1 MTEPGHRF
9 RLLAFD
15 FDGTLADSSAN
26 IYRSARAAF
35 ASLGLTY
42 PGDAAV
48 GATVGLDLIGCA
60 RRWLPEGEA
69 VDHLALADAY
79 RHAFVTMRQQADFHE
94 PLFDGVRETLGAL
107 SHDAVFMG
115 ICTGKNRRGLDHMLN
130 YHAIEHHFHTLQTP
144 DTNASKPAP
153 DMVVAALS
161 ETGCEAPDCVV
172 VGDTSYDMLM
182 AKAAGALAVGV
193 SYGHHLERD
202 LLQAGADLI
211 IHAMA
216 ELPAALVRLSD
227 R

>member
-1 MTEPGHRF
+1 MIGPGHRF

-26 IYRSARAAF
+26 IYRAARDAF
-35 ASLGLTY
+35 DALGLPY
-42 PGDAAV
+42 PGDPAV
-48 GATVGLDLIGCA
+48 GATVGLDLMGCA
-60 RRWLPEGEA
+60 RRWLPEGA
-69 VDHLALADAY
+69 LSDHQRLADAY
-79 RHAFVTMRQQADFHE
+79 RHAFVAMRKQGDFHE
-94 PLFDGVRETLGAL
+94 PLFDGVRETLGSL
-107 SHDAVFMG
+107 THDAVFMG
-115 ICTGKNRRGLDHMLN
+115 ICTGKNRRGLDHMLA
-130 YHAIEHHFHTLQTP
+130 YHDIQHHFHTLQTP

-153 DMVVAALS
+153 DMVVAALG

-172 VGDTSYDMLM
+172 IGDTSYDMLM

-216 ELPAALVRLSD
+216 DLPEALARLS
-227 R
+227 